1 MATDA
6 DKVKRYFID
15 TMFFPDTDLSE
26 AEVAEIRA
34 AALRGVD
41 VPVLPAT
48 PGLQRAIE
56 IVTQEL
62 NGLGPAIED
71 GSDRAVIQA
80 AVRYMCRRLQRLLT
94 KELKHG

>member
-15 TMFFPDTDLSE
+15 TMFFPDTDLTES
-26 AEVAEIRA
+26 EVAEIRA

-41 VPVLPAT
+41 VPALPTT
-48 PGLQRAIE
+48 PGLQRALE
-56 IVTQEL
+56 IVTQEF

-80 AVRYMCRRLQRLLT
+80 AVFYMCRRMQRLIR
-94 KELKHG
+94 KEIKRA